1 MTAANKR
8 VDFHRSGKQERWGK
22 VTSVHKL
29 LLKLLFEHEEPHTL
43 SLSLSLTLPDM
54 PARIH

>member
-43 SLSLSLTLPDM
+43 SLSL
-54 PARIH
+54 